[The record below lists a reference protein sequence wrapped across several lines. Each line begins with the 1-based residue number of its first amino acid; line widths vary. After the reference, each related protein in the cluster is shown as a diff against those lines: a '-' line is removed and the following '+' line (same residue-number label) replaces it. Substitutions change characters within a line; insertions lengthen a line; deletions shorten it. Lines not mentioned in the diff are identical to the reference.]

1 MQQQTGGMVL
11 ILLAVCLMGTVMCAC
26 AFCHALCD
34 ALCDAL
40 RAVQCGGDP
49 KTQVVRLQVSLCGA
63 VLLPVAAVIWAVY
76 YLGLSV

>member
-1 MQQQTGGMVL
+1 MMQQQTGGMVL

-34 ALCDAL
+34 AL
-40 RAVQCGGDP
+40 RAVQCGG
-49 KTQVVRLQVSLCGA
+49 LQVSLCGA

>member
-1 MQQQTGGMVL
+1 MIVFLALCL
-11 ILLAVCLMGTVMCAC
+11 IGTVMCAC
-26 AFCHALCD
+26 VFAH

-40 RAVQCGGDP
+40 RAVQGGGDP
-49 KTQVVRLQVSLCGA
+49 KTQIVRLQVSLCGA

>member
-1 MQQQTGGMVL
+1 MMQQQTGGMVL

-34 ALCDAL
+34 AL

-63 VLLPVAAVIWAVY
+63 LLLPAAAVIRVLLFMTY
-76 YLGLSV
+76 SF

>member
-1 MQQQTGGMVL
+1 MMQQQTGGMVL
-11 ILLAVCLMGTVMCAC
+11 ILLAVCLMGTVMCVC
-26 AFCHALCD
+26 AFCY